1 MSQCLSEKMSE
12 KDLQIKKLLGRY
24 WIAYRELGPV
34 NGKEP
39 TGGWRQNQGPCH
51 AKGLSDFWISLLVLL
66 PPVTLEL
73 VASTSS
79 PGRVLDSPCVFA
91 SST

>member
-1 MSQCLSEKMSE
+1 M
-12 KDLQIKKLLGRY
+12 
-24 WIAYRELGPV
+24 
-34 NGKEP
+34 
-39 TGGWRQNQGPCH
+39 GGWRQNQGPCH

-66 PPVTLEL
+66 PPVTLDL